1 MRRNLF
7 VVTAVSFMGFT
18 GFTLVMP
25 FLPLYITTLGVTDV
39 GEVATWTGLC
49 LGVTPAI
56 TAVLSPF
63 WGRVA
68 DRFGRKLMVER
79 SLVSFIVIM
88 AAMAFVTRPWH
99 VLALRIA
106 LGFFAG
112 YGGLAVAMAAES
124 APRDRMASAI
134 GRVQMAQRLGPAL
147 GPVLGGLV
155 AQMAGLRRAFFVTA
169 GFYAIGFFL
178 MLLLYE
184 EPSRPRGGRDTAAG
198 GHVTFRS
205 ALAFQNFF
213 LVMAVIFGVQFA
225 DRSLG
230 PILPLYVA
238 HRGVDP
244 ERVPLL
250 SGALFSIA
258 AGLGAVGNTLCGRAL
273 RRFSARALI
282 TFGAGLGL
290 LGLLLF
296 TGASHAALL
305 AIGMAI
311 FGFGIGLALTAAYT
325 AAGRVIPEGAQGAGF
340 GLLTSAYLAALAISP
355 VIAGLLSARD
365 LRLAL
370 LTNAAALGIVALGA
384 WKSMRG
390 EDDGSRPVEAARS
403 TIIDEV

>member
-25 FLPLYITTLGVTDV
+25 FLPLYITALGVTDV
-39 GEVATWTGLC
+39 GEVAMWTGLC

-56 TAVLSPF
+56 TAVVSPF

-79 SLVSFIVIM
+79 SLVSFVVIM

-99 VLALRIA
+99 VLALRII

-112 YGGLAVAMAAES
+112 YGGLTVAMAAES
-124 APRDRMASAI
+124 VPKDRMASAI

-147 GPVLGGLV
+147 GPVIGGVV
-155 AQMAGLRRAFFVTA
+155 AQIVGLRRAFFVTA
-169 GFYAIGFFL
+169 CFYAIGFLL

-184 EPSRPRGGRDTAAG
+184 EPRHPRRERDPVESG
-198 GHVTFRS
+198 KVTFRNV
-205 ALAFQNFF
+205 LAFQNFM

-230 PILPLYVA
+230 PILPLYVV
-238 HRGVDP
+238 HRGVAADQ
-244 ERVPLL
+244 VPLF
-250 SGALFSIA
+250 SGVLFSIA
-258 AGLGAVGNTLCGRAL
+258 AGLGALGNTLCSRAL
-273 RRFSARALI
+273 RHVSARALM
-282 TFGAGLGL
+282 TFGSGLGL
-290 LGLLLF
+290 GGLVLF
-296 TGASHAALL
+296 TVVAHVALL
-305 AIGMAI
+305 GTAMAL
-311 FGFGIGLALTAAYT
+311 FGFGTGLALTAAYT
-325 AAGRVIPEGAQGAGF
+325 AAGRVIPAGAHGAGF
-340 GLLTSAYLAALAISP
+340 SVLQSSYLAALAISP

-370 LTNAAALGIVALGA
+370 LTNAAALGILAIVVWKTMSEGDGAGVAV
-384 WKSMRG
+384 
-390 EDDGSRPVEAARS
+390 DAARS
-403 TIIDEV
+403 TMIDDV